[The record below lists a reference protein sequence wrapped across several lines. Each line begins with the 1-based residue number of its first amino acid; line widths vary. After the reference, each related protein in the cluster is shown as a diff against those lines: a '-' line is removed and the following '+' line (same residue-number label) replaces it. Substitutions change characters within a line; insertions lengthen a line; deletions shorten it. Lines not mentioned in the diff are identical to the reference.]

1 MCYTFSSIVKTFLVE
16 LPQLSELYIERVLG
30 SFEVPLPQSPR
41 WPALGLRDVLK
52 VNIIGSSINGPCYQ
66 IPPWHHVFLLYCL
79 LTQYKDLFINK
90 THTFFIFF

>member
-1 MCYTFSSIVKTFLVE
+1 MLHIFEYREDFSGQIASNVLNGPLKGFLVP
-16 LPQLSELYIERVLG
+16 LKSLFHKALG
-30 SFEVPLPQSPR
+30 GRP
-41 WPALGLRDVLK
+41 LGLRDVLK